1 VMLDGLNIK
10 RTNQLPNE
18 DGTWTTTLPRSEVKV
33 KLKPLTLGDMTEL
46 DRMNAMY
53 PVGKAP
59 TVTTRLAKSIISIN
73 DDTSPENIIK
83 FIESMPIMDSKYIKK
98 FINENEPRLD
108 LVKTVIAPSGK
119 KVDLNIAFGAEFF
132 RPFF

>member
-1 VMLDGLNIK
+1 
-10 RTNQLPNE
+10 
-18 DGTWTTTLPRSEVKV
+18 
-33 KLKPLTLGDMTEL
+33 MTEL

-108 LVKTVIAPSGK
+108 LVKSVIAPSGK